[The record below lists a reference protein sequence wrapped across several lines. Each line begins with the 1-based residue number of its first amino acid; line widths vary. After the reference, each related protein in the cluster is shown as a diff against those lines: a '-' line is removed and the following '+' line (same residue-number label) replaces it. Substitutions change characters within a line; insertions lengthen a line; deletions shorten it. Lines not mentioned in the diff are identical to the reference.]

1 MILKNKERLLSFEEP
16 TRFIFSHSALREG
29 WDNPN
34 VFQICTLKHSDSN
47 TAKRQEVGR
56 GLRLCVNQG
65 GNRMDIQALG
75 ESIHDINTLT
85 VVASESYKTFVTDL
99 QSDIKT
105 VLYDRPT
112 EATSEYFKGKY
123 VKVDGEPT
131 LIDDKTA
138 NDIEFYLIQ
147 NGYVDMDRKVTDK
160 YREDIKNGT
169 VADLPE
175 KLKPMAEGIHM
186 LIQSVYD
193 DSVLKDMFSDG
204 HESNAKDNPL
214 NENFAKK
221 EFQALWREI
230 NHKYAYTVEFDSD
243 ELIKKSI
250 EHIND
255 KLFISE
261 LQYTTT
267 IGRQKSEI
275 NEYELSRG
283 DSFVRESSG
292 TYTLKHAEVS
302 VGGGIFRE
310 LINLTPTNHHFK
322 SLGHNPTLLGLFF
335 SILDQF
341 TNTSDFVSNG
351 ELISLNNSEGKFELQ
366 GKNIPSK
373 LFCGIVN
380 WIGHLIS
387 DVSGSSS
394 SKGRGMGLPS
404 PIWAWSNDVIAI
416 KRKLNIPLNEFD
428 KSVNELALKLFE
440 KGYDVRFQTTQ
451 TIPVFINEIVVRM
464 LYSIRRLIK
473 YYITVPSE
481 DRCWG
486 ELWKSCEPFS
496 NATVKRMLT
505 VAHGTFCLTDI
516 VDATI
521 KGVEKGASSFN
532 VVEFFMRLNIIGV
545 GRFTISLYGE
555 AERGIQRSKAKKEV
569 VFLKREKLIVDDY
582 IEGLKILSKVYD
594 DKVLLTFVSDFQSS
608 DLYKEAFNKSV
619 ELAKLRNVPEKERLN
634 SKLAIDTYFRG
645 EH

>member
-1 MILKNKERLLSFEEP
+1 MHYAKVCGYDGDNESLP
-16 TRFIFSHSALREG
+16 SA
-29 WDNPN
+29 
-34 VFQICTLKHSDSN
+34 
-47 TAKRQEVGR
+47 
-56 GLRLCVNQG
+56 
-65 GNRMDIQALG
+65 
-75 ESIHDINTLT
+75 
-85 VVASESYKTFVTDL
+85 
-99 QSDIKT
+99 IKYLEKKFK
-105 VLYDRPT
+105 VPYD
-112 EATSEYFKGKY
+112 
-123 VKVDGEPT
+123 
-131 LIDDKTA
+131 
-138 NDIEFYLIQ
+138 Q
-147 NGYVDMDRKVTDK
+147 
-160 YREDIKNGT
+160 
-169 VADLPE
+169 
-175 KLKPMAEGIHM
+175 
-186 LIQSVYD
+186 
-193 DSVLKDMFSDG
+193 
-204 HESNAKDNPL
+204 
-214 NENFAKK
+214 
-221 EFQALWREI
+221 
-230 NHKYAYTVEFDSD
+230 
-243 ELIKKSI
+243 
-250 EHIND
+250 
-255 KLFISE
+255 
-261 LQYTTT
+261 
-267 IGRQKSEI
+267 
-275 NEYELSRG
+275 
-283 DSFVRESSG
+283 
-292 TYTLKHAEVS
+292 S

-440 KGYDVRFQTTQ
+440 KGYDVMFQTTQ

-505 VAHGTFCLTDI
+505 VAHGTFCLIDI